1 MLGLVL
7 VLIVVLLFEGTS
19 GGELHLYHRA
29 GDDVVLPC
37 RSPSSSYLCS
47 IVYWYYRRDP
57 RTSFPLEVKDGK
69 VVESSPRAA
78 RLNVDSNCSLIINN
92 ITAEDAG
99 VYLCGIA
106 SGISYDV
113 SVFLSVLTSEYEDL
127 KDLTQSEFFLL
138 TNIVKYLG

>member
-37 RSPSSSYLCS
+37 RRPSSSYSCS
-47 IVYWYYRRDP
+47 SVNWFYSRDP
-57 RTSFPLEVKDGK
+57 STNFPFDVKDGK

-99 VYLCGIA
+99 RYFCRFG
-106 SGISYDV
+106 SGIFYDD
-113 SVFLSVLTSEYEDL
+113 SLLLDVLTSEYVDL
-127 KDLTQSEFFLL
+127 KDLTQSDFFLL
-138 TNIVKYLG
+138 TNIVKYL